1 MQGWAKFET
10 REIGAKEMEQFLGAL
25 KRIIIQG
32 IDWLFWL
39 VTFVWNWSFGQIARA
54 LNLSIQ
60 TLPDWKAL
68 LYILLVVLLLYM
80 AYIVIPRI
88 LAAIVGI
95 FGAIWSLV
103 ETLIKIAVDMVW
115 YILAAYGIALV
126 INTVKVGTIFG
137 KLPLQ

>member
-1 MQGWAKFET
+1 
-10 REIGAKEMEQFLGAL
+10 MEQFLAAL

-32 IDWLFWL
+32 VDWLFWL
-39 VTFVWNWSFGQIARA
+39 ITFVWNWSFGQISRA

-68 LYILLVVLLLYM
+68 LYIALVVLLLYM
-80 AYIVIPRI
+80 AYVVIPRI

-95 FGAIWSLV
+95 FRAIWSLV
-103 ETLIKIAVDMVW
+103 ETLLKIAVDMLW

-126 INTVKVGTIFG
+126 INTIKVGTIFG
-137 KLPLQ
+137 KMPWQ

>member
-1 MQGWAKFET
+1 
-10 REIGAKEMEQFLGAL
+10 MEQFLAAL

-39 VTFVWNWSFGQIARA
+39 IAFLWNWSFGQISRA

-68 LYILLVVLLLYM
+68 LYIALVLLLLYM
-80 AYIVIPRI
+80 AYVVIPRI
-88 LAAIVGI
+88 LAAI
-95 FGAIWSLV
+95 GAIFRAIWHLV
-103 ETLIKIAVDMVW
+103 ETLLKIAIDMVW

-137 KLPLQ
+137 QMPWQ

>member
-1 MQGWAKFET
+1 
-10 REIGAKEMEQFLGAL
+10 MEQFLGAL

-32 IDWLFWL
+32 IDWLLWL
-39 VTFVWNWSFGQIARA
+39 VTFVWNWSFGQISRA

-80 AYIVIPRI
+80 AYMVIPRI

-95 FGAIWSLV
+95 FRAIWSLV
-103 ETLIKIAVDMVW
+103 ETLVKIAVDMVW

>member
-1 MQGWAKFET
+1 
-10 REIGAKEMEQFLGAL
+10 MEQFLAAL

-32 IDWLFWL
+32 VDWLFWL
-39 VTFVWNWSFGQIARA
+39 ITFVWNWSFGQISRA

-68 LYILLVVLLLYM
+68 LYIALVVLLLYM
-80 AYIVIPRI
+80 AYLVIPRI

-95 FGAIWSLV
+95 FRAIWSLV
-103 ETLIKIAVDMVW
+103 ETLLKIAVDMVW

-126 INTVKVGTIFG
+126 INTIKVGTIFG
-137 KLPLQ
+137 SMPWQ